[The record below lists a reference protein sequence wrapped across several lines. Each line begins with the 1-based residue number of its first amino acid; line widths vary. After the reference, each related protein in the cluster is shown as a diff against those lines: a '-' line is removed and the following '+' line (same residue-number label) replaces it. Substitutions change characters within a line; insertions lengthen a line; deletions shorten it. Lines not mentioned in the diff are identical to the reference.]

1 MIARYAVAYAVT
13 GITFAA
19 LDAVWLRAMAPTFY
33 RGAIGSLLVD
43 RPRMG
48 AALAFYLIYLAGI
61 VLFAVAPA
69 FAHPGGSWKTALGYG
84 AALGFVAYAT
94 YDLTN
99 QATLK
104 VWPLR
109 LTLVDLAWG
118 TALTGTAAAIGYAV
132 TRAILKSG

>member
-1 MIARYAVAYAVT
+1 MIARYALAYAAT
-13 GITFAA
+13 GIAFIAI
-19 LDAVWLRAMAPTFY
+19 DAVWLRTMAPTFY
-33 RGAIGSLLVD
+33 RGAIGSLLAD
-43 RPRMG
+43 QPRLG
-48 AALAFYLIYLAGI
+48 AAAAFYLVYAAGI

-118 TALTGTAAAIGYAV
+118 TLLTGAAAAIGYLV
-132 TRAILKSG
+132 TRAILKG

>member
-1 MIARYAVAYAVT
+1 MLTRYALAYVT
-13 GITFAA
+13 TGLVFAA
-19 LDAVWLRAMAPTFY
+19 IDAVWLKTMAPTFY
-33 RGAIGSLLVD
+33 RGAIGPLLAD
-43 RPRMG
+43 QARMG
-48 AALAFYLIYLAGI
+48 PAIAFYLIYIAGI

-99 QATLK
+99 QATLR

-109 LTLVDLAWG
+109 VTLVDLAWG
-118 TALTGTAAAIGYAV
+118 TVLTGTAAALGYGI
-132 TRAILKSG
+132 TRAILKS